1 MNAGALVAYEIVAG
15 ENPLPTLCSAW
26 SRGERVFLVS
36 KNHSTVARQQVLNA
50 ARVSDV
56 LQTITH
62 DQAVQKINLDSCP
75 PTASVIIETS
85 GSTAAPRLI
94 ELGLDALVASARIGA
109 RAIAF
114 GPGDLW
120 HASLPA
126 THIGGLMIHVRSLVL
141 GGAVRHVGAPKCWSD
156 LNGVTHISLV
166 AAQLARLLEDTNR
179 PPASLKAVMLGG
191 GPSSQS
197 LRESALRK
205 GLPLFATYGM
215 TETASQV
222 VTGPIAIGDAAT
234 LAGAPL
240 PGIQISIDSS
250 NNEIL
255 VGSPTLA
262 RGTLVNGALVPFTV
276 PLRTRDVGCFD
287 EHGRLHISG
296 RLDAMFISG
305 GRNIQPEII
314 ERALAEL
321 PGVRSCCVVG
331 IAHEKWGM
339 RPVVFV
345 QLVQSPQGNSS
356 DSHTPTSN
364 SPRMSL
370 AEQLRQTLEPFLI
383 PDMFLE
389 MPPENTSR
397 MKYSRAELTQRL
409 AQGEHFRQLD

>member
-1 MNAGALVAYEIVAG
+1 MNAGAVVAYEIVAG

-26 SRGERVFLVS
+26 SRGERVLLVS
-36 KNHSTVARQQVLNA
+36 PNHSAFARQQLLSV
-50 ARVSDV
+50 ARATNM
-56 LQTITH
+56 LQTIAH
-62 DQAVQKINLDSCP
+62 DHAAQKINLDACP

-85 GSTAAPRLI
+85 GSSGAPRLI
-94 ELGLDALVASARIGA
+94 ELGIDALVVSAQIGA

-114 GPGDLW
+114 GAGDLW

-141 GGAVRHVGAPKCWSD
+141 GGGVRYGVAPKCWSD

-166 AAQLARLLEDTNR
+166 AAQLARLLDDPHEAPST
-179 PPASLKAVMLGG
+179 LKAVMLGG

-197 LRESALRK
+197 LRDRALRQ
-205 GLPLFATYGM
+205 GLPMFATYGM

-222 VTGPIAIGDAAT
+222 ATGPIAIGDAAT

-240 PGIQISIDSS
+240 PGIQVTIDSS

-255 VGSPTLA
+255 IASPTLA

-276 PLRTRDVGCFD
+276 PLRTRDVGSID
-287 EHGRLHISG
+287 TQGRLHIAG

-314 ERALAEL
+314 ERALADL

-331 IAHEKWGM
+331 IAHAKWGM
-339 RPVVFV
+339 RPVAFV
-345 QLVQSPQGNSS
+345 QLG
-356 DSHTPTSN
+356 
-364 SPRMSL
+364 
-370 AEQLRQTLEPFLI
+370 AEPGISFAAFLRERLEPYLI
-383 PDMFLE
+383 PDAFYE
-389 MPPENTSR
+389 IPIEETSR
-397 MKYSRAELTQRL
+397 MKHSRAEFARRL
-409 AQGEHFRQLD
+409 AQGERFRQLD

>member
-1 MNAGALVAYEIVAG
+1 MNAGAVVAYEIVAG

-26 SRGERVFLVS
+26 SRGERVLLVS
-36 KNHSTVARQQVLNA
+36 PNHSAFARQQLLAV
-50 ARVSDV
+50 ARATNM
-56 LQTITH
+56 LQTIAH
-62 DQAVQKINLDSCP
+62 DHAAQKINLDACP

-85 GSTAAPRLI
+85 GSSGAPRLI
-94 ELGLDALVASARIGA
+94 ELGIDALVVSAQIGA

-114 GPGDLW
+114 GAGDLW

-141 GGAVRHVGAPKCWSD
+141 GGGVRYGVAPKCWSD

-166 AAQLARLLEDTNR
+166 AAQLARLLDDPHEAPST
-179 PPASLKAVMLGG
+179 LKAVMLGG

-197 LRESALRK
+197 LRDRALRQ
-205 GLPLFATYGM
+205 GLPMFATYGM

-222 VTGPIAIGDAAT
+222 ATGPIAIGDATT

-240 PGIQISIDSS
+240 PGIQVTIDSS

-255 VGSPTLA
+255 IASPTLA

-276 PLRTRDVGCFD
+276 PLRTRDVGSID
-287 EHGRLHISG
+287 TQGRLHIAG

-314 ERALAEL
+314 ERALADL
-321 PGVRSCCVVG
+321 PCVSSSCVFG

-339 RPVVFV
+339 RPVAFV
-345 QLVQSPQGNSS
+345 QLG
-356 DSHTPTSN
+356 
-364 SPRMSL
+364 
-370 AEQLRQTLEPFLI
+370 AEPGISFAAFLRERLEPYLI
-383 PDMFLE
+383 PDAFYE
-389 MPPENTSR
+389 IPIEETSR
-397 MKYSRAELTQRL
+397 MKHSRAEFARRL
-409 AQGEHFRQLD
+409 AQGERFRQLD

>member
-1 MNAGALVAYEIVAG
+1 MNAGAVVAYEIVAG

-26 SRGERVFLVS
+26 SRGERVLLVS
-36 KNHSTVARQQVLNA
+36 PNHSSFARQQLLSV
-50 ARVSDV
+50 ARATNM
-56 LQTITH
+56 LQTIAH
-62 DQAVQKINLDSCP
+62 DHAAQKINLDACP

-85 GSTAAPRLI
+85 GSSGAPRLI
-94 ELGLDALVASARIGA
+94 ELGIDALVVSAQIGA

-114 GPGDLW
+114 GAGDLW

-141 GGAVRHVGAPKCWSD
+141 GGGVRYGVAPKCWSD

-166 AAQLARLLEDTNR
+166 AAQLARLLDDPHEAPST
-179 PPASLKAVMLGG
+179 LKAVMLGG

-197 LRESALRK
+197 LRDRALRQ
-205 GLPLFATYGM
+205 GLPMFATYGM

-222 VTGPIAIGDAAT
+222 ATGPIAIGDAAT

-240 PGIQISIDSS
+240 PGIQVTIDSS

-255 VGSPTLA
+255 IASPTLA

-276 PLRTRDVGCFD
+276 PLRTRDVGSID
-287 EHGRLHISG
+287 TQGRLHIAG

-314 ERALAEL
+314 ERALADL
-321 PGVRSCCVVG
+321 PCVSSSCVFG

-339 RPVVFV
+339 RPIAFV
-345 QLVQSPQGNSS
+345 QLG
-356 DSHTPTSN
+356 
-364 SPRMSL
+364 
-370 AEQLRQTLEPFLI
+370 AEPGISFAAFLRERLEPYLI
-383 PDMFLE
+383 PDAFYE
-389 MPPENTSR
+389 IPIEETSR
-397 MKYSRAELTQRL
+397 MKHSRAEFARRL
-409 AQGEHFRQLD
+409 AQGERFRQLD

>member
-1 MNAGALVAYEIVAG
+1 MNAGAVVAYEIVAG

-26 SRGERVFLVS
+26 SRGERVLLVS
-36 KNHSTVARQQVLNA
+36 PNHSAFARQQLLAV
-50 ARVSDV
+50 ARATNM
-56 LQTITH
+56 LQTIAH
-62 DQAVQKINLDSCP
+62 DHAAQKINLDACP

-85 GSTAAPRLI
+85 GSSGAPRLI
-94 ELGLDALVASARIGA
+94 ELGIDALVVSAQIGA

-114 GPGDLW
+114 GAGDLW

-141 GGAVRHVGAPKCWSD
+141 GGGVRYGVAPKCWAD

-166 AAQLARLLEDTNR
+166 AAQLARLLDDPHEAPST
-179 PPASLKAVMLGG
+179 LKAVMLGG

-197 LRESALRK
+197 LRDRALRQ
-205 GLPLFATYGM
+205 GLPMFATYGM

-222 VTGPIAIGDAAT
+222 ATGPIAIGDAAT

-240 PGIQISIDSS
+240 PGIQVTIDSS

-255 VGSPTLA
+255 IASPTLA

-276 PLRTRDVGCFD
+276 PLRTRDVGSID
-287 EHGRLHISG
+287 TQGRLHIAG

-314 ERALAEL
+314 ERALADL
-321 PGVRSCCVVG
+321 PCVSSSCVVG

-339 RPVVFV
+339 RPVAFV
-345 QLVQSPQGNSS
+345 QLG
-356 DSHTPTSN
+356 
-364 SPRMSL
+364 
-370 AEQLRQTLEPFLI
+370 AEPGISFAAFLRERLEPYLI
-383 PDMFLE
+383 PDAFYE
-389 MPPENTSR
+389 IPIEETSR
-397 MKYSRAELTQRL
+397 MKHSRAEFARRL
-409 AQGEHFRQLD
+409 AQGERFRQLD

>member
-1 MNAGALVAYEIVAG
+1 MNAGAIVAYEIVAG

-26 SRGERVFLVS
+26 LRGERVLLVS
-36 KNHSTVARQQVLNA
+36 KNPSAVARQQLLAA
-50 ARVSDV
+50 ARVSDM

-62 DQAVQKINLDSCP
+62 DHTAQKINLDACP

-94 ELGLDALVASARIGA
+94 ELGLDALVASAHIGA

-141 GGAVRHVGAPKCWSD
+141 GGAVRHAGAPKCWSD
-156 LNGVTHISLV
+156 LNGVTHVSLV
-166 AAQLARLLEDTNR
+166 AAQLARLLEDTNQ
-179 PPASLKAVMLGG
+179 PPSSLKAVMLGG

-197 LRESALRK
+197 LRDSAVRK

-222 VTGPIAIGDAAT
+222 ATGPIAIGDATT

-255 VGSPTLA
+255 VASPTLA

-276 PLRTRDVGCFD
+276 PLRTRDVGRID
-287 EHGRLHISG
+287 EQGRLHVAG

-321 PGVRSCCVVG
+321 PCVSSSCVVG

-339 RPVVFV
+339 RPVAFV
-345 QLVQSPQGNSS
+345 QLVHSS
-356 DSHTPTSN
+356 HGKVPLN
-364 SPRMSL
+364 SL
-370 AEQLRQTLEPFLI
+370 AAQLRETLEPFLV

-389 MPPENTSR
+389 MPLEDASR
-397 MKYSRAELTQRL
+397 MKHSRAALAQRL
-409 AQGEHFRQLD
+409 AQGERFRQLD

>member
-1 MNAGALVAYEIVAG
+1 MNAGAIVAYEIVAS
-15 ENPLPTLCSAW
+15 ENSLPTLCSAW
-26 SRGERVFLVS
+26 LRGERVLLVS
-36 KNHSTVARQQVLNA
+36 KNHSAVARQQLLAA
-50 ARVSDV
+50 ARVTNV

-62 DQAVQKINLDSCP
+62 DHAAHKINLDACP

-94 ELGLDALVASARIGA
+94 ELGLDAIVASARIGA

-141 GGAVRHVGAPKCWSD
+141 GGAVRHAGAPKCWSD
-156 LNGVTHISLV
+156 LNGVTHVSLV
-166 AAQLARLLEDTNR
+166 AAQLARLLEDTNQ
-179 PPASLKAVMLGG
+179 PPSSLKAIMLGG

-197 LRESALRK
+197 LRDSAVRK

-222 VTGPIAIGDAAT
+222 ATGPIAIGDAAT

-255 VGSPTLA
+255 VASPTLA

-276 PLRTRDVGCFD
+276 PLRTRDVGRID
-287 EHGRLHISG
+287 AQGRLHVAG

-305 GRNIQPEII
+305 GRNIQPELI

-331 IAHEKWGM
+331 ISHEKWGM
-339 RPVVFV
+339 RPVAFV
-345 QLVQSPQGNSS
+345 QLIQAPHSNSPHSN
-356 DSHTPTSN
+356 TPTRN
-364 SPRMSL
+364 APRMSL
-370 AEQLRQTLEPFLI
+370 AEQLRQTLEPFLV
-383 PDMFLE
+383 PDMFFE
-389 MPPENTSR
+389 MPTDDASR
-397 MKYSRAELTQRL
+397 MKHSRAALAQRL
-409 AQGEHFRQLD
+409 AQGERFRQLD

>member
-1 MNAGALVAYEIVAG
+1 MNAGAIVAYEIVAS
-15 ENPLPTLCSAW
+15 ENSLPTLCSAW
-26 SRGERVFLVS
+26 LRGERVLLVS
-36 KNHSTVARQQVLNA
+36 KNHSAVARQQLLAA
-50 ARVSDV
+50 ARVTNV

-62 DQAVQKINLDSCP
+62 DLAAQKINLDACP

-94 ELGLDALVASARIGA
+94 ELGLDALVASAHIGA

-141 GGAVRHVGAPKCWSD
+141 GGAVRHAGAPKCWSD

-166 AAQLARLLEDTNR
+166 AAQLARLLEDTDQ
-179 PPASLKAVMLGG
+179 PPSSLKAVMLGG

-197 LRESALRK
+197 LRDSALRK

-222 VTGPIAIGDAAT
+222 ATGPIAIGDAAT

-255 VGSPTLA
+255 VASPTLA

-287 EHGRLHISG
+287 AQGRLHVAG

-305 GRNIQPEII
+305 GRNVQPELI
-314 ERALAEL
+314 ERALTEL

-331 IAHEKWGM
+331 IAHKKWGM
-339 RPVVFV
+339 RPVAFV
-345 QLVQSPQGNSS
+345 QLVQS
-356 DSHTPTSN
+356 SHGKMPLN
-364 SPRMSL
+364 SL
-370 AEQLRQTLEPFLI
+370 AAQLRETLEPFLI

-389 MPPENTSR
+389 MPPEDPSR
-397 MKYSRAELTQRL
+397 MKYSRSELAQRL
-409 AQGEHFRQLD
+409 AQGERFRQLD

>member
-1 MNAGALVAYEIVAG
+1 MNAGAVVAYEIVAG

-26 SRGERVFLVS
+26 SRGERVLLVS
-36 KNHSTVARQQVLNA
+36 PNHSSFARQQLLAV
-50 ARVSDV
+50 ARATNM
-56 LQTITH
+56 LQTIAH
-62 DQAVQKINLDSCP
+62 DHAAQKINLDACP

-85 GSTAAPRLI
+85 GSSGAPRWI
-94 ELGLDALVASARIGA
+94 ELGIDALVVSAQIGA

-114 GPGDLW
+114 GAGDLW

-141 GGAVRHVGAPKCWSD
+141 GGGVRYGVAPKCWSD

-166 AAQLARLLEDTNR
+166 AAQLARLLDDPHEAPST
-179 PPASLKAVMLGG
+179 LKAVMLGG

-197 LRESALRK
+197 LRDRALRQ
-205 GLPLFATYGM
+205 GLPMFATYGM

-222 VTGPIAIGDAAT
+222 ATGPIAIGDATT

-240 PGIQISIDSS
+240 PGIQVMIDSS

-255 VGSPTLA
+255 IASPTLA

-276 PLRTRDVGCFD
+276 PLRTRDVGSID
-287 EHGRLHISG
+287 TQGRLHIAG

-314 ERALAEL
+314 ERALADL
-321 PGVRSCCVVG
+321 PCVRSSCVIG

-339 RPVVFV
+339 RPIAFV
-345 QLVQSPQGNSS
+345 QLG
-356 DSHTPTSN
+356 
-364 SPRMSL
+364 
-370 AEQLRQTLEPFLI
+370 AEPGISFAAFLRERLEPYLI
-383 PDMFLE
+383 PDAFYE
-389 MPPENTSR
+389 IPIEETSR
-397 MKYSRAELTQRL
+397 MKHSRAEFARRL
-409 AQGEHFRQLD
+409 AQGERFRQLD

>member
-1 MNAGALVAYEIVAG
+1 MNAGVIVAYEIVAG
-15 ENPLPTLCSAW
+15 ENSLPTLCCAW
-26 SRGERVFLVS
+26 LRGERVLLVS
-36 KNHSTVARQQVLNA
+36 KNHSAVARQQLLAA
-50 ARVSDV
+50 ARVTNV

-62 DQAVQKINLDSCP
+62 DLAAQKINLDACP

-94 ELGLDALVASARIGA
+94 ELGLDALVASAHIGA

-141 GGAVRHVGAPKCWSD
+141 GGAVRHAGAPKCWSD

-166 AAQLARLLEDTNR
+166 AAQLARLLEDTDQ
-179 PPASLKAVMLGG
+179 PPSSLKAVMLGG

-197 LRESALRK
+197 LRDSALRK

-222 VTGPIAIGDAAT
+222 ATGPIAIGDAAT

-255 VGSPTLA
+255 VASPTLA
-262 RGTLVNGALVPFTV
+262 RGTLINGALVPLTI
-276 PLRTRDVGCFD
+276 PLRTRDVGCID
-287 EHGRLHISG
+287 AQGRLHVAG

-305 GRNIQPEII
+305 GRNVQPELI
-314 ERALAEL
+314 ERALTEL

-331 IAHEKWGM
+331 IAHKKWGM
-339 RPVVFV
+339 RPVAFV
-345 QLVQSPQGNSS
+345 QLVQSP
-356 DSHTPTSN
+356 HSN
-364 SPRMSL
+364 STHSNASTCNAPRMSL

-383 PDMFLE
+383 PDMFFE
-389 MPPENTSR
+389 MPTDDASR
-397 MKYSRAELTQRL
+397 MKHSRAELAQRL
-409 AQGEHFRQLD
+409 AQGEDFHQLD

>member
-1 MNAGALVAYEIVAG
+1 MNAGAIVAYEIVAS
-15 ENPLPTLCSAW
+15 ENSLPTLCSAW
-26 SRGERVFLVS
+26 LRGERVLLVS
-36 KNHSTVARQQVLNA
+36 KNHSAVARQQLLAA
-50 ARVSDV
+50 ARVTNV

-62 DQAVQKINLDSCP
+62 DLAAQKINLDACP

-94 ELGLDALVASARIGA
+94 ELGLDALVASAHIGA

-141 GGAVRHVGAPKCWSD
+141 GGAVRHAGAPKCWSD

-166 AAQLARLLEDTNR
+166 AAQLARLLEDTDQ
-179 PPASLKAVMLGG
+179 PPSSLKAVMLGG

-197 LRESALRK
+197 LRDSALRK

-222 VTGPIAIGDAAT
+222 ATGPIAIGDAAT

-240 PGIQISIDSS
+240 PGIQISINSS

-255 VGSPTLA
+255 VASPTLA

-276 PLRTRDVGCFD
+276 PLRTRDVGFID
-287 EHGRLHISG
+287 AQGRLHVAG

-339 RPVVFV
+339 RPVAFV
-345 QLVQSPQGNSS
+345 QLVQAPQGNSL
-356 DSHTPTSN
+356 DSHTPTRN
-364 SPRMSL
+364 TPRMSL

-389 MPPENTSR
+389 MPPEHTSR
-397 MKYSRAELTQRL
+397 MKYSRSELAQRL

>member
-1 MNAGALVAYEIVAG
+1 MNVGAIVAYEIVTG

-26 SRGERVFLVS
+26 LRGERVLLIS
-36 KNHSTVARQQVLNA
+36 KNHSAVARQHVLNA
-50 ARVSDV
+50 ARVSDM

-62 DQAVQKINLDSCP
+62 DHAAQKINFDACP
-75 PTASVIIETS
+75 PTASVIIESS

-94 ELGLDALVASARIGA
+94 ELGLDALVASAHIGA

-141 GGAVRHVGAPKCWSD
+141 GGAVRHAGAPKCWSD

-166 AAQLARLLEDTNR
+166 AAQLARLLEDTNQ
-179 PPASLKAVMLGG
+179 PPSSLKAVMLGG

-197 LRESALRK
+197 LRDSAVRK

-222 VTGPIAIGDAAT
+222 ATGPIAIGDAAT

-255 VGSPTLA
+255 VASPTLA

-276 PLRTRDVGCFD
+276 PLRTRDVGCID
-287 EHGRLHISG
+287 AQGRLHVAG

-305 GRNIQPEII
+305 GRNIQPELI

-331 IAHEKWGM
+331 ILHEKWGM
-339 RPVVFV
+339 RPVAFV
-345 QLVQSPQGNSS
+345 QLVQSP
-356 DSHTPTSN
+356 HSN
-364 SPRMSL
+364 SPLSNSPTRNAPGMSL
-370 AEQLRQTLEPFLI
+370 AEQLRQTLEPFLV
-383 PDMFLE
+383 PDMFFE
-389 MPPENTSR
+389 MPTDDASR
-397 MKYSRAELTQRL
+397 MKLSRAVLAQRL
-409 AQGEHFRQLD
+409 AQGERFRQLD

>member
-1 MNAGALVAYEIVAG
+1 MNAGAIVAYEIVAS
-15 ENPLPTLCSAW
+15 ENSLPTLCSAW
-26 SRGERVFLVS
+26 LRGERVLLVS
-36 KNHSTVARQQVLNA
+36 KNHSAVARQQLLAA
-50 ARVSDV
+50 ARVTNV

-62 DQAVQKINLDSCP
+62 DHAAQKINLDACQ

-94 ELGLDALVASARIGA
+94 ELGLDALVASAHIGA

-141 GGAVRHVGAPKCWSD
+141 GGAVRHAGAPKCWSD

-166 AAQLARLLEDTNR
+166 AAQLARLLEDTDQ
-179 PPASLKAVMLGG
+179 PPSSLKAVMLGG

-197 LRESALRK
+197 LRDSALRK

-222 VTGPIAIGDAAT
+222 ATGPIAIGDAAT

-240 PGIQISIDSS
+240 PGIQISINSS

-255 VGSPTLA
+255 VASPTLA
-262 RGTLVNGALVPFTV
+262 RGTLVNGALVPLTI
-276 PLRTRDVGCFD
+276 PLRTRDVGCID
-287 EHGRLHISG
+287 AQGRLHVAG

-305 GRNIQPEII
+305 GRNVQPELI
-314 ERALAEL
+314 ERALTEL

-331 IAHEKWGM
+331 IAHKKWGM
-339 RPVVFV
+339 RPVAFV
-345 QLVQSPQGNSS
+345 QLVQS
-356 DSHTPTSN
+356 SHGKMPLN
-364 SPRMSL
+364 SL
-370 AEQLRQTLEPFLI
+370 AAQLRETLEPFLI

-389 MPPENTSR
+389 MPPEDASR
-397 MKYSRAELTQRL
+397 MKYSRSELAQRL

>member
-1 MNAGALVAYEIVAG
+1 MNAGAVVAYEIVAG

-26 SRGERVFLVS
+26 SRGERVLLVS
-36 KNHSTVARQQVLNA
+36 PNHSSFARQQLLAV
-50 ARVSDV
+50 ARATNM
-56 LQTITH
+56 LQTIAH
-62 DQAVQKINLDSCP
+62 DHAAQKINLDACP

-85 GSTAAPRLI
+85 GSSGAPRLI
-94 ELGLDALVASARIGA
+94 ELGIDALVVSAQIGA

-114 GPGDLW
+114 GAGDLW

-141 GGAVRHVGAPKCWSD
+141 GGGVRYGVAPKCWSD

-166 AAQLARLLEDTNR
+166 AAQLARLLDDPHEAPST
-179 PPASLKAVMLGG
+179 LKAVMLGG

-197 LRESALRK
+197 LRDRALSK
-205 GLPLFATYGM
+205 GLPMFATYGM

-222 VTGPIAIGDAAT
+222 ATGPIAIGDAAT

-240 PGIQISIDSS
+240 PGIQVTIDSS

-255 VGSPTLA
+255 IASPTLA

-276 PLRTRDVGCFD
+276 PLRTRDVGSID
-287 EHGRLHISG
+287 TQGRLHIAG

-314 ERALAEL
+314 ERALADL
-321 PGVRSCCVVG
+321 PCVSSSCVFG

-339 RPVVFV
+339 RPIAFV
-345 QLVQSPQGNSS
+345 QLG
-356 DSHTPTSN
+356 
-364 SPRMSL
+364 
-370 AEQLRQTLEPFLI
+370 AEPGISFAAFLRERLEPYLI
-383 PDMFLE
+383 PDAFYE
-389 MPPENTSR
+389 IPIEETSR
-397 MKYSRAELTQRL
+397 MKHSRAEFARRL
-409 AQGEHFRQLD
+409 AQGERFRQLD

>member
-1 MNAGALVAYEIVAG
+1 MNAGAIVAYEIVAS
-15 ENPLPTLCSAW
+15 ENSLPTLCSAW
-26 SRGERVFLVS
+26 LRGERVLLVS
-36 KNHSTVARQQVLNA
+36 KNHSAVARQQLLAA
-50 ARVSDV
+50 ARVTNV

-62 DQAVQKINLDSCP
+62 DHAAQKINLDACP

-94 ELGLDALVASARIGA
+94 ELGLDALVASAHIGA

-141 GGAVRHVGAPKCWSD
+141 GGAVRHAGAPKCWSD

-166 AAQLARLLEDTNR
+166 AAQLARLLEDTDL

-191 GPSSQS
+191 GPSSQF
-197 LRESALRK
+197 LRDSALRK

-222 VTGPIAIGDAAT
+222 ATGPIAIGDVAT

-255 VGSPTLA
+255 VATPTLA

-276 PLRTRDVGCFD
+276 PLRTRDVGRID
-287 EHGRLHISG
+287 AQGRLHVAG

-305 GRNIQPEII
+305 GRNIQPELI

-331 IAHEKWGM
+331 ISHEKWGM
-339 RPVVFV
+339 RPVAFV
-345 QLVQSPQGNSS
+345 QFVQA
-356 DSHTPTSN
+356 SHGKMPLN
-364 SPRMSL
+364 SL
-370 AEQLRQTLEPFLI
+370 AAQLRETLEPFLV
-383 PDMFLE
+383 PDMFFE
-389 MPPENTSR
+389 MPTDDASR
-397 MKYSRAELTQRL
+397 MKHSRAALAQRL
-409 AQGEHFRQLD
+409 AQGERFRQLD

>member
-1 MNAGALVAYEIVAG
+1 MNAGAIVAYEIVAS

-26 SRGERVFLVS
+26 LRGERVLLVS
-36 KNHSTVARQQVLNA
+36 KNHSAVARQQLLAA
-50 ARVSDV
+50 ARVTNV

-62 DQAVQKINLDSCP
+62 DHAAQKINLDACP

-94 ELGLDALVASARIGA
+94 ELGLDALVASAHIGA

-141 GGAVRHVGAPKCWSD
+141 GGAVRLAGAPKCWSD
-156 LNGVTHISLV
+156 LNGVTHVSLV
-166 AAQLARLLEDTNR
+166 AAQLARLLEDTNQ
-179 PPASLKAVMLGG
+179 PPSSLKAVMLGG

-197 LRESALRK
+197 LRDSAVRK

-222 VTGPIAIGDAAT
+222 ATGPIAIGDAAT

-255 VGSPTLA
+255 VASPTLA
-262 RGTLVNGALVPFTV
+262 RGTLVNGALVPLTI
-276 PLRTRDVGCFD
+276 PLRTRDVGCID
-287 EHGRLHISG
+287 AQGRLHVAG

-314 ERALAEL
+314 ERALADL
-321 PGVRSCCVVG
+321 PCVLSSCVIG
-331 IAHEKWGM
+331 IAHQKWGM
-339 RPVVFV
+339 RPIAFV
-345 QLVQSPQGNSS
+345 QLG
-356 DSHTPTSN
+356 
-364 SPRMSL
+364 
-370 AEQLRQTLEPFLI
+370 AESGISFAAFLRERLEPHLI
-383 PDMFLE
+383 PDAFYE
-389 MPPENTSR
+389 IPIEENSR
-397 MKYSRAELTQRL
+397 MKHSRAEFARRL
-409 AQGEHFRQLD
+409 AQGERFRQLD

>member
-1 MNAGALVAYEIVAG
+1 MNAGAVVAYEIVAG

-26 SRGERVFLVS
+26 SRGERVLLVS
-36 KNHSTVARQQVLNA
+36 PNHSAFARQQLLAV
-50 ARVSDV
+50 ARATNM
-56 LQTITH
+56 LQTIAH
-62 DQAVQKINLDSCP
+62 DHAAQKINLDACP

-85 GSTAAPRLI
+85 GSSGAPRLI
-94 ELGLDALVASARIGA
+94 ELGIDALVVSAQIGA

-114 GPGDLW
+114 GAGDLW

-141 GGAVRHVGAPKCWSD
+141 GGGVRYGVAPKYWAD

-166 AAQLARLLEDTNR
+166 AAQLARLLDDPHEAPST
-179 PPASLKAVMLGG
+179 LKAVMLGG

-197 LRESALRK
+197 LRDRALRQ
-205 GLPLFATYGM
+205 GLPMFATYGM

-222 VTGPIAIGDAAT
+222 ATGPIAIGDATT

-240 PGIQISIDSS
+240 PGIQVTIDSS

-255 VGSPTLA
+255 IASPTLA

-276 PLRTRDVGCFD
+276 PLRTRDVGSID
-287 EHGRLHISG
+287 TQGRLHIAG

-314 ERALAEL
+314 ERALADL
-321 PGVRSCCVVG
+321 PCVSSSCVFG

-339 RPVVFV
+339 RPVAFV
-345 QLVQSPQGNSS
+345 QLG
-356 DSHTPTSN
+356 
-364 SPRMSL
+364 
-370 AEQLRQTLEPFLI
+370 AEPGISFAAFLRERLEPYLI
-383 PDMFLE
+383 PDAFYE
-389 MPPENTSR
+389 IPIEETSR
-397 MKYSRAELTQRL
+397 MKHSRAEFARRL
-409 AQGEHFRQLD
+409 AQGERFRQLD

>member
-15 ENPLPTLCSAW
+15 KNPLPTLCSAW
-26 SRGERVFLVS
+26 LRGERVLLVS
-36 KNHSTVARQQVLNA
+36 KNHSVVARQQLLAA
-50 ARVSDV
+50 ARVTNV

-62 DQAVQKINLDSCP
+62 DLAAQKINLDACP

-94 ELGLDALVASARIGA
+94 ELGLDALVASAHIGA

-141 GGAVRHVGAPKCWSD
+141 GGAVRHAGAPKCWSD

-166 AAQLARLLEDTNR
+166 AAQLARLLEDTDQ
-179 PPASLKAVMLGG
+179 PPSSLKAVMLGG

-197 LRESALRK
+197 LRDSALRK

-222 VTGPIAIGDAAT
+222 ATGPIAIGDAAT

-240 PGIQISIDSS
+240 PGIQISINSS

-255 VGSPTLA
+255 VASPTLA
-262 RGTLVNGALVPFTV
+262 RGTLVNGALVPLTI
-276 PLRTRDVGCFD
+276 PLRTRDVGCID
-287 EHGRLHISG
+287 AQGRLHVAG

-305 GRNIQPEII
+305 GRNVQPELI
-314 ERALAEL
+314 ERALTEL

-331 IAHEKWGM
+331 IAHKKWGM
-339 RPVVFV
+339 RPVAFV
-345 QLVQSPQGNSS
+345 QLVQS
-356 DSHTPTSN
+356 SHRKMPLN
-364 SPRMSL
+364 SL
-370 AEQLRQTLEPFLI
+370 AAQLRETLEPFLI

-389 MPPENTSR
+389 MPPEDASR
-397 MKYSRAELTQRL
+397 MKYSRSELAQRL

>member
-1 MNAGALVAYEIVAG
+1 MNAGAIVAYEIVAS
-15 ENPLPTLCSAW
+15 ENSLPTLCSAW
-26 SRGERVFLVS
+26 LRGERVLLVS
-36 KNHSTVARQQVLNA
+36 KNHSAVARQQLLAA
-50 ARVSDV
+50 ARVTNV

-62 DQAVQKINLDSCP
+62 DHAAQKINLDACP
-75 PTASVIIETS
+75 LTACVIIETS

-94 ELGLDALVASARIGA
+94 ELGLDALVASAHIGA

-141 GGAVRHVGAPKCWSD
+141 GGAVRHAGAPKCWSD

-166 AAQLARLLEDTNR
+166 AAQLARLLEDTDQ

-197 LRESALRK
+197 LRDSALRK

-222 VTGPIAIGDAAT
+222 ATGPIAIGDAAT

-240 PGIQISIDSS
+240 PGIQISINSS

-255 VGSPTLA
+255 VASPTLA
-262 RGTLVNGALVPFTV
+262 RGTLINGALVPFTV
-276 PLRTRDVGCFD
+276 PLRTRDVGFID
-287 EHGRLHISG
+287 AQGRLHVAG

-331 IAHEKWGM
+331 ISHEKWGM
-339 RPVVFV
+339 RPVAFV
-345 QLVQSPQGNSS
+345 QLVQSP
-356 DSHTPTSN
+356 HSN
-364 SPRMSL
+364 STHSFASTRNAPRMSL
-370 AEQLRQTLEPFLI
+370 AEQLRQTLEPFLV

-389 MPPENTSR
+389 MPPEDASR
-397 MKYSRAELTQRL
+397 MKYSRSELAQRL

>member
-1 MNAGALVAYEIVAG
+1 MNAGVIVAYEIVAS

-26 SRGERVFLVS
+26 LRGERILLVP
-36 KNHSTVARQQVLNA
+36 KNNAAVARQHVLNA
-50 ARVSDV
+50 ARVSDM
-56 LQTITH
+56 LQTILH
-62 DQAVQKINLDSCP
+62 DHAAQKINLDACP

-94 ELGLDALVASARIGA
+94 ELGLDALVASAHIGA
-109 RAIAF
+109 RTIAF

-141 GGAVRHVGAPKCWSD
+141 GGAVRLSGAPKCWSD
-156 LNGVTHISLV
+156 LNGVTHVSLV
-166 AAQLARLLEDTNR
+166 AAQLARLLEDTNQ
-179 PPASLKAVMLGG
+179 PPSSLKAVMLGG

-197 LRESALRK
+197 LRDSALRK
-205 GLPLFATYGM
+205 GLPMFATYGM

-222 VTGPIAIGDAAT
+222 ATGPIAIGDAAT
-234 LAGAPL
+234 LTGAPL

-255 VGSPTLA
+255 ITSPTLA

-276 PLRTRDVGCFD
+276 PLRTRDVGFID
-287 EHGRLHISG
+287 AQGRLHVAG

-314 ERALAEL
+314 ERALSEL

-331 IAHEKWGM
+331 IPNEKWGM
-339 RPVVFV
+339 RPVAFV
-345 QLVQSPQGNSS
+345 QLVQS
-356 DSHTPTSN
+356 SHGKMPLN
-364 SPRMSL
+364 SL
-370 AEQLRQTLEPFLI
+370 AAQLRETLEPFLV

-389 MPPENTSR
+389 MPPEDASR
-397 MKYSRAELTQRL
+397 MKYSRSELAQRL

>member
-1 MNAGALVAYEIVAG
+1 MNAGAIVAYEIVAG
-15 ENPLPTLCSAW
+15 ENPLPTLCSSW
-26 SRGERVFLVS
+26 LRGERVLLVS
-36 KNHSTVARQQVLNA
+36 KNHSAVARQHILNA
-50 ARVSDV
+50 ARVSDI

-62 DQAVQKINLDSCP
+62 DHAAHKINLDACP

-94 ELGLDALVASARIGA
+94 ELGLDALVASAHIGA
-109 RAIAF
+109 RAFAF

-141 GGAVRHVGAPKCWSD
+141 GGAVRLSGAPKCWSD
-156 LNGVTHISLV
+156 LNGVSHVSLV
-166 AAQLARLLEDTNR
+166 AAQLARLLEDTNQ
-179 PPASLKAVMLGG
+179 PPSSLKAVMLGG

-197 LRESALRK
+197 LRDSAVRK

-222 VTGPIAIGDAAT
+222 ATGPIAIGDAAT

-255 VGSPTLA
+255 VASPTLA

-276 PLRTRDVGCFD
+276 PLRTRDVGFID
-287 EHGRLHISG
+287 AQGRLHVAG

-305 GRNIQPEII
+305 GRNIQPELI

-331 IAHEKWGM
+331 ISHEKWGI
-339 RPVVFV
+339 RPVAFV
-345 QLVQSPQGNSS
+345 QLVQAP
-356 DSHTPTSN
+356 HSN
-364 SPRMSL
+364 SPHSNSPTRNAPPMSL
-370 AEQLRQTLEPFLI
+370 AEQLRQTLEPFLV
-383 PDMFLE
+383 PDMFFE
-389 MPPENTSR
+389 MPTDDASR
-397 MKYSRAELTQRL
+397 MKHSRAALAQRL
-409 AQGEHFRQLD
+409 AQGERFRQLD

>member
-1 MNAGALVAYEIVAG
+1 MNAGALVAYEIVTG

-26 SRGERVFLVS
+26 SRGERVFLIS
-36 KNHSTVARQQVLNA
+36 KNHSIVARQQVLNA
-50 ARVSDV
+50 ARVSDI
-56 LQTITH
+56 LQTITR
-62 DQAVQKINLDSCP
+62 DQAAQKMNLDSCP

-141 GGAVRHVGAPKCWSD
+141 GGAVRHAGAPKCWSD

-166 AAQLARLLEDTNR
+166 AAQLARLLEDTSQ
-179 PPASLKAVMLGG
+179 PPSSLKAVMLGG

-197 LRESALRK
+197 LRDSALRK
-205 GLPLFATYGM
+205 GLPMFATYGM

-222 VTGPIAIGDAAT
+222 ATGPIAIGDAAT
-234 LAGAPL
+234 LVGAPL

-255 VGSPTLA
+255 ITSPTLA

-287 EHGRLHISG
+287 EHGRLHVSG

-321 PGVRSCCVVG
+321 PSVRSCCVVG
-331 IAHEKWGM
+331 ISHAKWGM
-339 RPVVFV
+339 RPVAFV
-345 QLVQSPQGNSS
+345 QLVQAPNGNSPYS
-356 DSHTPTSN
+356 NRPTRN
-364 SPRMSL
+364 TPRMSL

-389 MPPENTSR
+389 MPPEHTLR

>member
-1 MNAGALVAYEIVAG
+1 MNAGAVVAYEIVAG

-26 SRGERVFLVS
+26 SRGERVLLVS
-36 KNHSTVARQQVLNA
+36 PNHSAFARQQLLAVTRATNM
-50 ARVSDV
+50 
-56 LQTITH
+56 LQTIAH
-62 DQAVQKINLDSCP
+62 DHAAQKINLDACP

-85 GSTAAPRLI
+85 GSSGAPRLI
-94 ELGLDALVASARIGA
+94 ELGIDALVVSAQIGA

-114 GPGDLW
+114 GAGDLW

-141 GGAVRHVGAPKCWSD
+141 GGGVRYGVAPKCWSD

-166 AAQLARLLEDTNR
+166 AAQLARLLDDPHEAPST
-179 PPASLKAVMLGG
+179 LKAVMLGG

-197 LRESALRK
+197 LRDRALRQ
-205 GLPLFATYGM
+205 GLPMFATYGM

-222 VTGPIAIGDAAT
+222 ATGPIAIGDAAT

-240 PGIQISIDSS
+240 PGIQVMIDSS

-255 VGSPTLA
+255 IASPTLA

-276 PLRTRDVGCFD
+276 PLRTRDVGSID
-287 EHGRLHISG
+287 TQGRLHIAG

-314 ERALAEL
+314 ERALADL
-321 PGVRSCCVVG
+321 PCVSSSCVVG

-339 RPVVFV
+339 RPVAFV
-345 QLVQSPQGNSS
+345 QLG
-356 DSHTPTSN
+356 
-364 SPRMSL
+364 
-370 AEQLRQTLEPFLI
+370 AEPGISFAAFLRERLEPYLI
-383 PDMFLE
+383 PDAFYE
-389 MPPENTSR
+389 IPIEETSR
-397 MKYSRAELTQRL
+397 MKHSRAEFARRL
-409 AQGEHFRQLD
+409 AQGERFRQLD

>member
-1 MNAGALVAYEIVAG
+1 MNAGAIVAYEIVAG
-15 ENPLPTLCSAW
+15 KNPLPTLCSAW
-26 SRGERVFLVS
+26 LRGERVLLVS
-36 KNHSTVARQQVLNA
+36 KNHSEVARQNVLNT
-50 ARVSDV
+50 ARVSDT

-62 DQAVQKINLDSCP
+62 DQAAQKINLDACP

-85 GSTAAPRLI
+85 GSTAAPHLI
-94 ELGLDALVASARIGA
+94 ELGLEALVASAHIGA
-109 RAIAF
+109 RAITF

-141 GGAVRHVGAPKCWSD
+141 GGAVRHAGAPKCWSD

-166 AAQLARLLEDTNR
+166 AAQLARLLEDTNQ

-197 LRESALRK
+197 LRDSAVRK

-222 VTGPIAIGDAAT
+222 ATGPIAIGDAAT

-287 EHGRLHISG
+287 AHGRLHVSG

-339 RPVVFV
+339 RPVAFV
-345 QLVQSPQGNSS
+345 QLVQS
-356 DSHTPTSN
+356 SHGKMPLN
-364 SPRMSL
+364 SL
-370 AEQLRQTLEPFLI
+370 AAQLRETLEPFLV

-389 MPPENTSR
+389 MPPEDALR
-397 MKYSRAELTQRL
+397 MKHSRAELTQRL
-409 AQGEHFRQLD
+409 AQGERFRQLD

>member
-1 MNAGALVAYEIVAG
+1 MNAGAIVAYEIVAG
-15 ENPLPTLCSAW
+15 ENPLSTLCSAW
-26 SRGERVFLVS
+26 SRGERVLLVS
-36 KNHSTVARQQVLNA
+36 PNHSAFARQQLLAV
-50 ARVSDV
+50 ARATNM
-56 LQTITH
+56 LQTIAH
-62 DQAVQKINLDSCP
+62 DHAAQKINLDACP

-85 GSTAAPRLI
+85 GSSGAPCLI
-94 ELGLDALVASARIGA
+94 ELGIDALVASAQIGA

-114 GPGDLW
+114 GAGDLW

-141 GGAVRHVGAPKCWSD
+141 GGGVRYGVAPKCWSD

-166 AAQLARLLEDTNR
+166 AAQLARLLDDPHK
-179 PPASLKAVMLGG
+179 PPPTLKAVMLGG

-197 LRESALRK
+197 LRDRALRQ
-205 GLPLFATYGM
+205 GLPMFATYGM

-222 VTGPIAIGDAAT
+222 ATGPIAIGDAAT

-255 VGSPTLA
+255 IASPTLA

-276 PLRTRDVGCFD
+276 PLRTRDVGSID
-287 EHGRLHISG
+287 TQGRLHIDG

-314 ERALAEL
+314 ERALADL
-321 PGVRSCCVVG
+321 PCVNSSCVIG

-339 RPVVFV
+339 RPIAFV
-345 QLVQSPQGNSS
+345 QLG
-356 DSHTPTSN
+356 
-364 SPRMSL
+364 
-370 AEQLRQTLEPFLI
+370 AEPGVSFAAFLRERLEPHLI
-383 PDMFLE
+383 PDAFYE
-389 MPPENTSR
+389 IPIEETSR
-397 MKYSRAELTQRL
+397 MKHSRADFARRL
-409 AQGEHFRQLD
+409 AQGERFRQLD

>member
-1 MNAGALVAYEIVAG
+1 MNAGAVVAYEIVAG

-26 SRGERVFLVS
+26 SRGERVLLVS
-36 KNHSTVARQQVLNA
+36 PNHSSFARQQLLSV
-50 ARVSDV
+50 ARATNM
-56 LQTITH
+56 LQTIAH
-62 DQAVQKINLDSCP
+62 DHAAQKINLDACP

-85 GSTAAPRLI
+85 GSSGAPRLI
-94 ELGLDALVASARIGA
+94 ELGIDALVVSAQIGA

-114 GPGDLW
+114 GAGDLW

-141 GGAVRHVGAPKCWSD
+141 GGGVRYGVAPKCWSD

-166 AAQLARLLEDTNR
+166 AAQLARLLDDPHEAPST
-179 PPASLKAVMLGG
+179 LKAVMLGG

-197 LRESALRK
+197 LRDRALRQ
-205 GLPLFATYGM
+205 GLPMFATYGM

-222 VTGPIAIGDAAT
+222 ATGPIAIGDAAT

-240 PGIQISIDSS
+240 PGIQVTIDSS

-255 VGSPTLA
+255 IASPTLA

-276 PLRTRDVGCFD
+276 PLRTRDVGSID
-287 EHGRLHISG
+287 TQGRLHIAG

-321 PGVRSCCVVG
+321 PCVNSSCVIG

-339 RPVVFV
+339 RPIAFV
-345 QLVQSPQGNSS
+345 QLG
-356 DSHTPTSN
+356 
-364 SPRMSL
+364 
-370 AEQLRQTLEPFLI
+370 AEPNISFAAFLRERLEPYLI
-383 PDMFLE
+383 PDAFYE
-389 MPPENTSR
+389 IPIEETSR
-397 MKYSRAELTQRL
+397 MKHSRAEFARRL
-409 AQGEHFRQLD
+409 AQGERFRQLD

>member
-1 MNAGALVAYEIVAG
+1 MNAGAIVAYEIVAS
-15 ENPLPTLCSAW
+15 ENSLPTLCSAW
-26 SRGERVFLVS
+26 LRGERVLLVS
-36 KNHSTVARQQVLNA
+36 KNHSAVARQQLLAA
-50 ARVSDV
+50 ARVTNV

-62 DQAVQKINLDSCP
+62 DLAAQKINLDACP

-94 ELGLDALVASARIGA
+94 ELGLDALVASAHIGA

-141 GGAVRHVGAPKCWSD
+141 GGAVRHAGAPKCWSD

-166 AAQLARLLEDTNR
+166 AAQLARLLEDTDQ
-179 PPASLKAVMLGG
+179 PPSSLKAVMLGG

-197 LRESALRK
+197 LRDSALRK

-222 VTGPIAIGDAAT
+222 ATGPIAIGDAAT

-255 VGSPTLA
+255 VASPTLA

-287 EHGRLHISG
+287 AQGRLHVAG

-305 GRNIQPEII
+305 GRNVQPELI
-314 ERALAEL
+314 ERALTEL

-331 IAHEKWGM
+331 IAHKKWGM
-339 RPVVFV
+339 RPVAFV
-345 QLVQSPQGNSS
+345 QLVQS
-356 DSHTPTSN
+356 SHSN
-364 SPRMSL
+364 STHSNASTCNAPRMSL

-383 PDMFLE
+383 PDMFFE
-389 MPPENTSR
+389 MPTDDASR
-397 MKYSRAELTQRL
+397 MKHSRAELAQRL
-409 AQGEHFRQLD
+409 AQGEDFHQLD

>member
-15 ENPLPTLCSAW
+15 EIPLPTLCSAW

-36 KNHSTVARQQVLNA
+36 KNHSTVARQLVLNA

-62 DQAVQKINLDSCP
+62 DQAAQKINLDSCP

-126 THIGGLMIHVRSLVL
+126 TQIGGLMIHVRSLVL

-166 AAQLARLLEDTNR
+166 AAQLARLLEDTSQ
-179 PPASLKAVMLGG
+179 PPSSLKAVMLGG

-197 LRESALRK
+197 LRDSAVRK
-205 GLPLFATYGM
+205 GLPMFATYGM

-222 VTGPIAIGDAAT
+222 ATGPIAIGDAAT
-234 LAGAPL
+234 LVGAPL

-255 VGSPTLA
+255 IASPTLA

-287 EHGRLHISG
+287 EHGRLHVSG

-314 ERALAEL
+314 ERALTEL
-321 PGVRSCCVVG
+321 PSVRSCCVVG

-339 RPVVFV
+339 RPVAFV
-345 QLVQSPQGNSS
+345 QLVQALQGNSP
-356 DSHTPTSN
+356 DSNRPTRN
-364 SPRMSL
+364 TPRMSL

-383 PDMFLE
+383 PDMFFE
-389 MPPENTSR
+389 MPTDDASR
-397 MKYSRAELTQRL
+397 MKHSRAELAQRL
-409 AQGEHFRQLD
+409 AQGEHFHQLD

>member
-1 MNAGALVAYEIVAG
+1 MNTGVIVAYEIVAS

-26 SRGERVFLVS
+26 SRGERVLLVS
-36 KNHSTVARQQVLNA
+36 KNYSAVARQHVLNA
-50 ARVSDV
+50 ARVSDI

-62 DQAVQKINLDSCP
+62 DHAAQKINLDACP

-94 ELGLDALVASARIGA
+94 ELGLDALVASAHIGA

-141 GGAVRHVGAPKCWSD
+141 GGAVRHSGAPKCWFD
-156 LNGVTHISLV
+156 LNGVTHVSLV
-166 AAQLARLLEDTNR
+166 AAQLARLLEDTNQ
-179 PPASLKAVMLGG
+179 PPSSLKAIMLGG

-197 LRESALRK
+197 LRDSAVRK

-222 VTGPIAIGDAAT
+222 ATGPIAIGDAAT
-234 LAGAPL
+234 LAGAPI

-255 VGSPTLA
+255 VASPTLA

-287 EHGRLHISG
+287 EHGRLHVSG

-321 PGVRSCCVVG
+321 PSVRSCCVVG
-331 IAHEKWGM
+331 ISHAKWGM
-339 RPVVFV
+339 RPVAFV
-345 QLVQSPQGNSS
+345 QLVQAPNGNSPYS
-356 DSHTPTSN
+356 NRPTRN
-364 SPRMSL
+364 TPRMSL
-370 AEQLRQTLEPFLI
+370 TEQLRQTLEPFLI

-389 MPPENTSR
+389 MPAEHTSR